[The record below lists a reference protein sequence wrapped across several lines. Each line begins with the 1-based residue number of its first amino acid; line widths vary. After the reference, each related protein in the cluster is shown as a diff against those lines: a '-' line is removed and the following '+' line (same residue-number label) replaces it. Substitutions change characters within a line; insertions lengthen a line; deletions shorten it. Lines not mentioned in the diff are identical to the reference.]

1 MPQPRGSDAA
11 WLRAL
16 LAALG
21 VLDLVAGA
29 VGNVARTFPFHVAS
43 SPWARIAGGLAL
55 LLAGG
60 SFPVLLASYEAFR
73 QYGYQRVL
81 ESFEVLRAQYRRAA
95 DANKKDDAVDDDADG
110 VPDVQQVSHQ
120 ELLSRKTLLFMRVV
134 NPQQLSDAALSL
146 WLAGTAV
153 LCSVRLKFAQ
163 ALTFGTAIGEA
174 LVSAFL
180 SAGGEKLVQ
189 RQLPPELHKWVLP
202 VLGYVARL
210 VGVSI
215 AWSMQR
221 IASALQASIQGGQM
235 LVIGVLDLLQENG
248 VPQLAPN
255 APISTGSP
263 TVVLLCWLVAACG
276 LLLQVWSG
284 FALPFPLNIA
294 LLPAQFFEWSL
305 KQLIALSS

>member
-21 VLDLVAGA
+21 VLDLVADA
-29 VGNVARTFPFHVAS
+29 VGNLARIFHFHVAS
-43 SPWARIAGGLAL
+43 TPSARIAGGLAL

-73 QYGYQRVL
+73 QYGYQRIL

-120 ELLSRKTLLFMRVV
+120 EFLSRKTLLFMRVV

-221 IASALQASIQGGQM
+221 IASALQASVQGGQM

-248 VPQLAPN
+248 VN

-263 TVVLLCWLVAACG
+263 TFVLLCWIVAACG